1 MLESTRGG
9 SLPVSVAR
17 LFMFHG
23 RNEPL
28 GWQTFHGV
36 KIPSPASVTWL
47 DEGTASSVWTIEDV
61 AYNVD
66 VAEYIRARGY

>member
-1 MLESTRGG
+1 M
-9 SLPVSVAR
+9 SVAR
-17 LFMFHG
+17 LFMFHR

-36 KIPSPASVTWL
+36 KIPSPASETWL
-47 DEGTASSVWTIEDV
+47 DGGTAWSLWTIEDV

-66 VAEYIRARGY
+66 VAETIRARGY